1 MTQVQTP
8 IKIGI
13 EPEDRRK
20 IAAELSRLLA
30 DSYSLYLKCHNF
42 HWNVTGPMFMS
53 LHNMFEEQYTELA
66 EAVDQIAERIRILGE
81 KAPGTF
87 REFLALTSVNSDD
100 DAELSANQMVE
111 SLMQGHEQ
119 VVRTA
124 KKVLSTLEGAN
135 DEGTAGLV
143 GTRIE
148 THEKAAW
155 MLRSLLG

>member
-1 MTQVQTP
+1 VTQVQTP
-8 IKIGI
+8 IRIGI
-13 EPEDRRK
+13 IPEDRQK
-20 IAAELSRLLA
+20 IAAELSHLLA
-30 DSYSLYLKCHNF
+30 DTYTLYLKSHNF

-53 LHNMFEEQYTELA
+53 LHNLFEEQYTELA
-66 EAVDQIAERIRILGE
+66 EAVDAIAERIRILGE

-87 REFLALTSVNSDD
+87 REFLALTSLNTDD
-100 DAELSANQMVE
+100 GTDLSSNQMVE

-124 KKVLSTLEGAN
+124 KKVLSALEGAN
-135 DEGTAGLV
+135 DEGTASLV

>member
-1 MTQVQTP
+1 
-8 IKIGI
+8 
-13 EPEDRRK
+13 
-20 IAAELSRLLA
+20 LA
-30 DSYSLYLKCHNF
+30 DTYTLYLKSHNF

-53 LHNMFEEQYTELA
+53 LHNLFEEQYTELA
-66 EAVDQIAERIRILGE
+66 EAVDAIAERIRILGE

-87 REFLALTSVNSDD
+87 REFLALTSLNTDD
-100 DAELSANQMVE
+100 GTDLSSNQMVE

-124 KKVLSTLEGAN
+124 KKVLSALEGAN
-135 DEGTAGLV
+135 DEGTASLV